1 MEHIQW
7 LSVLDAALVGIVLW
21 GAVAWLRRTGAG
33 AILFVLAASAAL
45 FLLARTFDLPLTGW
59 LLQGVFAVA
68 VLALVVVLQ
77 PDLRRLITQLGAVLQ
92 RKRPASTAST
102 KSILLEAVA
111 ALAHERVG
119 ALIVFPGKEPL
130 EGHLSGGES
139 LDAEPSTSLFLS
151 LFDAHSPGHDGAVI
165 VTGDRVARFGA
176 HLPLSEDHAAL
187 GPGGTRHAAGLGLAE
202 RCDALCVIVSEE
214 RGTVSIARD
223 GELRVLDSV
232 KELGPELDGFAF
244 GTRAPGP
251 PVGRRLMRIGLDVGI
266 AAVITSALWLFL
278 TPGSAETE
286 VERTVTVQLEN
297 IPEGY
302 AVDAIEP
309 ETVELLLSGP
319 RSVLL
324 LEEADAISVTLD
336 AAPIALGRRTF
347 RVRPDDVQHSP
358 HVSVL
363 RIAPRSVRLVVSRR

>member
-1 MEHIQW
+1 
-7 LSVLDAALVGIVLW
+7 
-21 GAVAWLRRTGAG
+21 
-33 AILFVLAASAAL
+33 
-45 FLLARTFDLPLTGW
+45 
-59 LLQGVFAVA
+59 
-68 VLALVVVLQ
+68 
-77 PDLRRLITQLGAVLQ
+77 
-92 RKRPASTAST
+92 
-102 KSILLEAVA
+102 
-111 ALAHERVG
+111 
-119 ALIVFPGKEPL
+119 
-130 EGHLSGGES
+130 
-139 LDAEPSTSLFLS
+139 
-151 LFDAHSPGHDGAVI
+151 VI
-165 VTGDRVARFGA
+165 VIGDRIARFGA

-223 GELRVLDSV
+223 GKLRVLDGV
-232 KELGPELDGFAF
+232 AELGTELDGFAF
-244 GTRAPGP
+244 GTRAAGP
-251 PVGRRLMRIGLDVGI
+251 PVGRRLMGIGLDVGI

-286 VERTVTVQLEN
+286 VERTVSVQVEN

-324 LEEADAISVTLD
+324 FEEADAVSVTLD

-347 RVRPDDVQHSP
+347 RVRPDDVLHSP

-363 RIAPRSVRLVVSRR
+363 RIDPRSVRLSVSRR